1 MVPAVAIRGE
11 GVVETLWSLLTICY
25 RSLDRNLGL
34 NTRWRISEEEFLSRI
49 FDHVDKRG
57 TSLPQQEAGPR

>member
-11 GVVETLWSLLTICY
+11 GVVETLWELLTLCY

-34 NTRWRISEEEFLSRI
+34 DTRWKISEQEFLSRI

-57 TSLPQQEAGPR
+57 VALPMEAGPR